1 MKYLFFGLLISAV
14 FLFFGALA
22 LLVFAFKLMQTM
34 PPELLILLVA
44 YIMMRI
50 SILLVFT
57 SMVVGLLIPIR
68 QAIIQWGTKNAIEE
82 K

>member
-1 MKYLFFGLLISAV
+1 
-14 FLFFGALA
+14 
-22 LLVFAFKLMQTM
+22 M